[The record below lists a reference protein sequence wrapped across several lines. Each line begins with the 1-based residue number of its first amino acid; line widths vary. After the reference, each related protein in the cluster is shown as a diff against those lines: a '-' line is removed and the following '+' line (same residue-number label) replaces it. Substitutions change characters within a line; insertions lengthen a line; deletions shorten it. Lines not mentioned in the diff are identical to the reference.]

1 MATMNL
7 RFAFEKET
15 KGAVRFQEVG
25 EDNKPAFAP
34 SIGTLYIRKSA
45 LARWEDTSDADRYH
59 YDLTTRPLLQQ
70 RCARNCNRLY
80 RSAPLPGN
88 VRYS

>member
-15 KGAVRFQEVG
+15 KGAVRFQEVS
-25 EDNKPAFAP
+25 EDGKPAFAP

-45 LARWEDTSDADRYH
+45 LPGGKITSDADRYH
-59 YDLTTRPLLQQ
+59 YDLISHLQRQ
-70 RCARNCNRLY
+70 HRRAVHELK
-80 RSAPLPGN
+80 
-88 VRYS
+88 

>member
-25 EDNKPAFAP
+25 EDGKPAFAP
-34 SIGTLYIRKSA
+34 SIGTLYIR
-45 LARWEDTSDADRYH
+45 
-59 YDLTTRPLLQQ
+59 
-70 RCARNCNRLY
+70 C
-80 RSAPLPGN
+80 RSF
-88 VRYS
+88 RYSDHSGATSSLLHWTQVIPNLERRLDSIVVMVISLIPLRCNAKW

>member
-25 EDNKPAFAP
+25 EDGKPAFAP
-34 SIGTLYIRKSA
+34 SISTLYIRKSA
-45 LARWEDTSDADRYH
+45 LPDGKIPHGATKKNPKRS
-59 YDLTTRPLLQQ
+59 
-70 RCARNCNRLY
+70 CALGV
-80 RSAPLPGN
+80 AE
-88 VRYS
+88 